1 MKKIIYFIVLSTL
14 VLYILFFP
22 EPAVA
27 AASFGLML
35 WYSKMLPTILPFAI
49 LSHILVASE
58 LLSNAANTI
67 HKPFARIL
75 PVSAAGIYPL
85 FAGFLFGFP
94 LGSRITAQMVA
105 EGQMDWEEGNR
116 LFVVCNNISPIFIS
130 SFILSDSLKRPD
142 LKAVTLMLLYLPP
155 LCYLWLDRRLHDVK
169 QRDRKL
175 PDVRRHDRQRH
186 IPDNH
191 PAVPRVKKAASR
203 SQINFRI
210 IDAGIMSG
218 FETLTRLGGYI
229 MLFAILAQM
238 TTCIPHLPKLAGCML
253 VGLTEI
259 TNGIAA
265 LASLQLPFTVKYPAI
280 IACTAFGGL
289 SGLAQTAS
297 MTREAGFSMTHY
309 VKVKL
314 VLSLISAALAVLIA
328 R

>member
-1 MKKIIYFIVLSTL
+1 
-14 VLYILFFP
+14 
-22 EPAVA
+22 
-27 AASFGLML
+27 
-35 WYSKMLPTILPFAI
+35 
-49 LSHILVASE
+49 
-58 LLSNAANTI
+58 
-67 HKPFARIL
+67 
-75 PVSAAGIYPL
+75 
-85 FAGFLFGFP
+85 
-94 LGSRITAQMVA
+94 
-105 EGQMDWEEGNR
+105 
-116 LFVVCNNISPIFIS
+116 
-130 SFILSDSLKRPD
+130 
-142 LKAVTLMLLYLPP
+142 
-155 LCYLWLDRRLHDVK
+155 
-169 QRDRKL
+169 
-175 PDVRRHDRQRH
+175 
-186 IPDNH
+186 
-191 PAVPRVKKAASR
+191 
-203 SQINFRI
+203 
-210 IDAGIMSG
+210 MSG

-314 VLSLISAALAVLIA
+314 VLSLVSAALAVLIA

>member
-1 MKKIIYFIVLSTL
+1 MKKIIYFIVLSAL

-27 AASFGLML
+27 SASFGLML

-49 LSHILVASE
+49 LSHILVSSE
-58 LLSNAANTI
+58 LLSNAAKAI
-67 HKPFARIL
+67 HKPLARIL

-130 SFILSDSLKRPD
+130 SFILSDSLKRPE

-155 LCYLWLDRRLHDVK
+155 FCYLWLDRRLHDVK
-169 QRDRKL
+169 QR
-175 PDVRRHDRQRH
+175 H

-191 PAVPRVKKAASR
+191 PTIPQVKKAASR

-210 IDAGIMSG
+210 IDTGIMSG

-314 VLSLISAALAVLIA
+314 VLSLVSAALAMLIA